1 MTRIHPNASLSL
13 GPSPALFLTM
23 TPCLFQNL
31 PLDLLRF
38 IFQYLT
44 MDDIVAYDN
53 SAINHHLRDLYLS
66 AMKSFQISNLNT
78 YFLTKDLVNWILL
91 REVSVKDVTIQ
102 SLDNS
107 LLPFKL
113 LSKHRSSIEKIN
125 LSPCAWLTIDEFN
138 RLGEFPRLAR
148 FEILSDALTTEA
160 VQNFLLLHPNI
171 KDLKLS
177 ATMRVSEEII
187 ITLINHCP
195 HVEHLDLAYSGCVTN
210 ESMTLLMNSQL
221 KLKSLITKGC
231 DLDNQIIFDFV
242 SFFPSLQ
249 LLSFDTRQYPFATSL
264 FVFTQI
270 TLPSLWNNDP
280 QVQLQGVKG
289 LLQFVSDRQFYHT
302 FDSTGVF
309 PRLLVL
315 LANNFHSVSYKL
327 FILFYFI
334 ILFHLILFHRNYN
347 FVLHNFMNSYQ
358 E

>member
-23 TPCLFQNL
+23 APCLFQNL